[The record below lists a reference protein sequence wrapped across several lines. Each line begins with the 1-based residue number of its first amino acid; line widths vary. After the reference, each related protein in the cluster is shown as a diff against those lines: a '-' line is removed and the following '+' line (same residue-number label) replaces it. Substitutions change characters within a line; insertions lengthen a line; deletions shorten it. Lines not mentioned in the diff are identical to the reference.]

1 MGKKVKMDIRYFHNE
16 EKGVVVAKIMNLH
29 QVLRGDLLNF
39 VVKNPIVFYGQALEA
54 VYKLGIPNTL
64 TAKAKCSPP
73 DVYDPII
80 GESLARTRLLLRIS
94 RRRWKVMDKIEDIL
108 SDVTYS
114 ASEFIDNIYED
125 EDDYYARLTKI
136 EETIG

>member
-1 MGKKVKMDIRYFHNE
+1 MGKKEKMDIRYFHNE
-16 EKGVVVAKIMNLH
+16 EKGIVIAKIMNLRH
-29 QVLRGDLLNF
+29 ILQVDLRNF
-39 VVKNPIVFYGQALEA
+39 VVKNPIVSYGQALEA

-94 RRRWKVMDKIEDIL
+94 RRRWKVMVKLEEAL
-108 SDVTYS
+108 SDAAYS